1 MTIEWTNPAA
11 LAGLAAVA
19 GPVLVHLL
27 RRQRAPRVTFPT
39 VRFLAPTHTAAAR
52 LRNPSD
58 LLLLSLRMAIVAAA
72 AIAAAQPMLV
82 TGWRRTAWEQ
92 RTNRALV
99 VDDSESLAAAASRVR
114 DAVAAER
121 GGSTATSEIRTT
133 NLADGL
139 KQAAAMLQRGH
150 AGRAEI
156 VVISD
161 FQLGSLTAA
170 DIGGLPADI
179 GLRFVAVDV
188 PRPAGRFRALRT
200 FHAGTDSPLE
210 HEITLD
216 GPRTRVTLMPSGP
229 SARGVKILSAEEQAE
244 GVESLKRIVA
254 AAGAPELPVDRGL
267 TMIFPG
273 ARLPE
278 VERLRPGWMVTAFA
292 VASADDRLRS
302 LASAYRAESFQLPA
316 SSLQQQAVLDSIAA
330 ASRKLEAGSSPGP
343 RLPSLWTPLAW
354 DGSGHPLVLAAATNQ
369 DLVAYVSAAPSEL
382 VAAAAL
388 RTLLFAIAQPSAWP
402 EREVERLSPSQL
414 AAWTREAKPSPGG
427 WRPEPPGDARWLWG
441 LALALLVI
449 EGFVRR
455 SAVEAREEQA
465 HAA

>member
-1 MTIEWTNPAA
+1 MTIEWINPAA

-19 GPVLVHLL
+19 GPVVVHLL

-39 VRFLAPTHTAAAR
+39 VQFLAPTRSASAR
-52 LRNPSD
+52 LHHPSD
-58 LLLLSLRMAIVAAA
+58 LLLLSLRIAIVAAA
-72 AIAAAQPMLV
+72 AIAAAQPMV
-82 TGWRRTAWEQ
+82 ATGWRRAAWEQ
-92 RTNRALV
+92 RINRALV

-121 GGSTATSEIRTT
+121 GGSTATSEVHTT
-133 NLADGL
+133 DLADGL
-139 KQAAAMLQRGH
+139 KQAAAMLQRGN

-161 FQLGSLTAA
+161 FPLGSLTAA
-170 DIGGLPADI
+170 EIGALPADI
-179 GLRFVAVDV
+179 GLRFAAVDV
-188 PRPAGRFRALRT
+188 PRPAGTFRALRA
-200 FHAGTDSPLE
+200 FHAGNGSPLE

-216 GPRTRVTLMPSGP
+216 GPRTRVTMVASGP
-229 SARGVKILSAEEQAE
+229 PARGVKILSAAEQGE
-244 GVESLKRIVA
+244 GVASLQRIVA
-254 AAGAPELPVDRGL
+254 AAGAPELPGDRGL

-273 ARLPE
+273 ARLPD
-278 VERLRPGWMVTAFA
+278 VGPLRAGWMVSAFA

-302 LASAYRAESFQLPA
+302 LASAY
-316 SSLQQQAVLDSIAA
+316 
-330 ASRKLEAGSSPGP
+330 PGEQD
-343 RLPSLWTPLAW
+343 RTLPSPWTPLAW

-369 DLVAYVSAAPSEL
+369 DLVAYVSAAPTGL

-388 RTLLFAIAQPSAWP
+388 RTLLFAIARPPAWP
-402 EREVERLSPSQL
+402 EREVERLSASQL
-414 AAWTREAKPSPGG
+414 AAWTREAKPSAGR

-441 LALALLVI
+441 LALVLLAI

-455 SAVEAREEQA
+455 SQVESREEQA

>member
-1 MTIEWTNPAA
+1 VTIEWINPAA

-19 GPVLVHLL
+19 GPVVVHLL

-39 VRFLAPTHTAAAR
+39 VQFLAPTHSASAR
-52 LRNPSD
+52 LHHPSD
-58 LLLLSLRMAIVAAA
+58 LLLLSLRIAIVAAA
-72 AIAAAQPMLV
+72 AIAAAQPMV
-82 TGWRRTAWEQ
+82 ATGWRRAAWEQ
-92 RTNRALV
+92 RINRALV

-121 GGSTATSEIRTT
+121 GGSTATSEVHTT

-139 KQAAAMLQRGH
+139 TQAAAMLQRGT

-161 FQLGSLTAA
+161 FQLGALTAA
-170 DIGGLPADI
+170 DIGALPAEI
-179 GLRFVAVDV
+179 GLRFAAVDV
-188 PRPAGRFRALRT
+188 PRPAGTFRALRT

-216 GPRTRVTLMPSGP
+216 GPRTRVTMVPSGP
-229 SARGVKILSAEEQAE
+229 PARGVKILSAAEQGE
-244 GVESLKRIVA
+244 GVASLKRIVA

-273 ARLPE
+273 ARLPD
-278 VERLRPGWMVTAFA
+278 VGPLRAGWMVSAFA
-292 VASADDRLRS
+292 VAGADDHLRS

-316 SSLQQQAVLDSIAA
+316 SSFQQQADRDSIAA
-330 ASRKLEAGSSPGP
+330 ASRKLEAGSLPGP
-343 RLPSLWTPLAW
+343 KLLSPWTPLAW

-369 DLVAYVSAAPSEL
+369 DFVAYVFAAPTEL

-388 RTLLFAIAQPSAWP
+388 RTLLFAIAQPPTWP
-402 EREVERLSPSQL
+402 EREVERLSASQL
-414 AAWTREAKPSPGG
+414 AAWTREAKTSAGR

-441 LALALLVI
+441 LALVLLVI

-455 SAVEAREEQA
+455 SQVEAREEKA